1 MHIMSGC
8 NPALAMLAPAKNY
21 FIALGKIAA
30 AAIKS
35 GR

>member
-1 MHIMSGC
+1 MHIISGC
-8 NPALAMLAPAKNY
+8 NPALAMLAPEKND

-30 AAIKS
+30 AAIKA